1 MAEIAEQQMEMA
13 EQPMD
18 EQAMIESLMGAM
30 PDMGDETMEMA
41 EEPMSEETSEETSEE
56 PSEPMPTSD
65 SMSELFEVVF
75 GDDFDSADE
84 VDVSKM
90 NDIQDFLSKDPVMAE
105 AVAAGE
111 LSLTEVAIKFYRSLI
126 GNNM

>member
-30 PDMGDETMEMA
+30 PDMEDETMEMA
-41 EEPMSEETSEETSEE
+41 EEPMSEETSEE

-75 GDDFDSADE
+75 GDAFDSADE